1 MINLSNRE
9 KNLIIVLISVVILGI
24 FYTFIISPVV
34 EFKKNAEQSFVKN
47 ISLLNKFEEINN
59 EYKLVLAEKSRLSS
73 ASGMG
78 TGIAGLVD
86 EISKSLNIA
95 SNRTS
100 KKEMPGIVQ
109 NGLQKITTEIR
120 FEGISIQ
127 SALEFINRLENSNMT
142 LKVKN
147 VVINAAIKERS
158 RYDIIITVVSLT
170 KR

>member
-1 MINLSNRE
+1 
-9 KNLIIVLISVVILGI
+9 
-24 FYTFIISPVV
+24 V

-95 SNRTS
+95 SRI
-100 KKEMPGIVQ
+100 E
-109 NGLQKITTEIR
+109 L
-120 FEGISIQ
+120 
-127 SALEFINRLENSNMT
+127 L
-142 LKVKN
+142 
-147 VVINAAIKERS
+147 
-158 RYDIIITVVSLT
+158 
-170 KR
+170 